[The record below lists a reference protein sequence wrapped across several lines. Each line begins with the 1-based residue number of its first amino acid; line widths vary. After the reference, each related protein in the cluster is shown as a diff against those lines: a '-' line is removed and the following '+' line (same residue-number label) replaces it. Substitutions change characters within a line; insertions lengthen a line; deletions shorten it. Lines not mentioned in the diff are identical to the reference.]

1 MRPPATRPSDST
13 RSSAIKLGP
22 LLDLER
28 HSPERLELGITPYA
42 SGFKPARIRTWD
54 LRFRSSCV
62 LDEIDRANASALV
75 PELRAIRER
84 RPAEETASGSIAPT
98 DRVYAD
104 NHEAVAKATTEP
116 CEDRIAGTGFPRP
129 Q

>member
-1 MRPPATRPSDST
+1 MPAVLSPP
-13 RSSAIKLGP
+13 
-22 LLDLER
+22 
-28 HSPERLELGITPYA
+28 
-42 SGFKPARIRTWD
+42 GFEPGTFGSVARV
-54 LRFRSSCV
+54 V
-62 LDEIDRANASALV
+62 LDEVDRANASALV

-104 NHEAVAKATTEP
+104 NHEAVAKATTES